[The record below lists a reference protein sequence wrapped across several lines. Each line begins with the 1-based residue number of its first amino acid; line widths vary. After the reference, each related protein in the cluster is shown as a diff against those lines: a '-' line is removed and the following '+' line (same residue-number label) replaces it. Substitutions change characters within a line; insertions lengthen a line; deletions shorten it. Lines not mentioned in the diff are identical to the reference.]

1 MDKLLRLLRKEG
13 AMEPAQL
20 AILLGEEEAAV
31 AARLRELEDQ
41 GVIMGYRAIQDF
53 EKTGEDHVEALIDLK
68 VTPRKDCGFD
78 YVANKIAQMK
88 EVESLYLMSGGYDL
102 SVKVVGKTFQDIA
115 MMVARKLSTIEGVTG
130 TKTHFV
136 LKKYKEENVLF
147 STEKIDERGLTNL

>member
-41 GVIMGYRAIQDF
+41 GVIMGYRAILDF

-115 MMVARKLSTIEGVTG
+115 MMVARKLSTTEGVTG